1 MKLRSIGNIRA
12 KKGTFELVLDKD
24 YKDGL
29 LELDQF
35 SYIHVLW
42 WADQEDSKEARATLV
57 TDLPYSKGTKA
68 GVFAC
73 RSPYRPNPVAS
84 SICPVLDVDMEK
96 GVVTIAYIDAF
107 DGTPLIDIKPYI
119 PVSDRVK
126 SVKTATWFDTWPM
139 YYEDGAE
146 FFSKKEN
153 QYE

>member
-84 SICPVLDVDMEK
+84 SICPVLNVDMEK
-96 GVVTIAYIDAF
+96 A
-107 DGTPLIDIKPYI
+107 
-119 PVSDRVK
+119 
-126 SVKTATWFDTWPM
+126 
-139 YYEDGAE
+139 
-146 FFSKKEN
+146 
-153 QYE
+153 